1 MKYKKLSIIAV
12 VVLVLSLFLVT
23 GFTLKRQNTHTV
35 YRVYLKGKSLG
46 IIKSKDSLE
55 KYINQKQAEIKE
67 KYNVKKVYIPSDLDI
82 VKEITYANNLTSVEK
97 IYNKIKGIS
106 PFTISGYAVTIKGL
120 DKKDSSNNGQKIKG
134 KNQTIYILDKKIFS
148 NSVNS
153 IVKSFIPEDEYNA
166 FFNDTQK
173 EIEDTGKI
181 IENIYIE
188 NTITIRKQ
196 KVPVD
201 QKIYLDEKELSK
213 YLLFGTTE
221 EQQKYVVKAGDT
233 IEDVAFE
240 NKMSTEEF
248 LISNPSISNAKSLL
262 YAGQEVT
269 LGILKPQFNVVEK
282 DYVVIHSEK
291 KFTTET
297 RYDDSQY
304 VGYVAVQQKGSN
316 GLDRVAQSITKINGE
331 TTSITPAGTE
341 VIKEPITEIIIKGG
355 KKSMYNGYGTV
366 IPTKGEW
373 GWPASCSSISSPFGY
388 RWGML
393 HDGTDIAGCGYGS
406 NVFAAMDGTVIIS
419 ERTYGGFAGGY
430 GTNGEYITIDH
441 HNGYYTMYNH
451 LCPGCRYVK
460 VGDTVSK
467 GQVIGG
473 MGQTG
478 WATGVHVHFAIWQGR
493 PYRPGSRALNPMN
506 YY

>member
-1 MKYKKLSIIAV
+1 MYKA
-12 VVLVLSLFLVT
+12 
-23 GFTLKRQNTHTV
+23 
-35 YRVYLKGKSLG
+35 
-46 IIKSKDSLE
+46 
-55 KYINQKQAEIKE
+55 
-67 KYNVKKVYIPSDLDI
+67 LDI
-82 VKEITYANNLTSVEK
+82 ANWFLIKNNAEVVEHEADNDDYEVYEKITHLKLQKLLYYAQGISLAIHDKPLFRENIVAWPHGPVVKEVYDIFCKYGRNF
-97 IYNKIKGIS
+97 IDIS
-106 PFTISGYAVTIKGL
+106 
-120 DKKDSSNNGQKIKG
+120 
-134 KNQTIYILDKKIFS
+134 
-148 NSVNS
+148 
-153 IVKSFIPEDEYNA
+153 EDEYNA

-460 VGDTVSK
+460 VGDTVCCS
-467 GQVIGG
+467 
-473 MGQTG
+473 
-478 WATGVHVHFAIWQGR
+478 W
-493 PYRPGSRALNPMN
+493 
-506 YY
+506 